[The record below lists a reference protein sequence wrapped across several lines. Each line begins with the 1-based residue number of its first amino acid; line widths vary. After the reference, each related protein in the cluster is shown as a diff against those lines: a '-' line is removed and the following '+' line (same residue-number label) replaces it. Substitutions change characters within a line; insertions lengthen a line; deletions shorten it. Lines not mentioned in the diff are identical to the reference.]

1 MFGQEG
7 RLSFSF
13 NGNFTNSSKFKATPT
28 ALDRECVNQYSVNC
42 GSIQPKYSFNQRTT
56 LGLGPVDVSLLWRW
70 VNKVRLEDQQLADD
84 IAAAEAANR
93 DEDGVLLPIEDQ
105 GCPNYG
111 TDAGDAISAGGG
123 GCLIDTRFRTIKA
136 YSWFDLTT
144 RWEVSKNFDLTM
156 SVFNLFDKKPP
167 VVGGTVGSTSYNGGN
182 TYPSSYDALGRRY
195 AVSARLKF

>member
-1 MFGQEG
+1 M
-7 RLSFSF
+7 
-13 NGNFTNSSKFKATPT
+13 
-28 ALDRECVNQYSVNC
+28 
-42 GSIQPKYSFNQRTT
+42 
-56 LGLGPVDVSLLWRW
+56 
-70 VNKVRLEDQQLADD
+70 
-84 IAAAEAANR
+84 
-93 DEDGVLLPIEDQ
+93 
-105 GCPNYG
+105 
-111 TDAGDAISAGGG
+111 
-123 GCLIDTRFRTIKA
+123 IDPRFRTIKA

>member
-1 MFGQEG
+1 M
-7 RLSFSF
+7 
-13 NGNFTNSSKFKATPT
+13 
-28 ALDRECVNQYSVNC
+28 NC

-70 VNKVRLEDQQLADD
+70 VNKVRFEDQQLADD
-84 IAAAEAANR
+84 LAAAKAA
-93 DEDGVLLPIEDQ
+93 
-105 GCPNYG
+105 GCTDPAG
-111 TDAGDAISAGGG
+111 TDPD
-123 GCLIDTRFRTIKA
+123 GCMIDPRFRTIKA

-144 RWEVSKNFDLTM
+144 RFEVSKNFDLTM